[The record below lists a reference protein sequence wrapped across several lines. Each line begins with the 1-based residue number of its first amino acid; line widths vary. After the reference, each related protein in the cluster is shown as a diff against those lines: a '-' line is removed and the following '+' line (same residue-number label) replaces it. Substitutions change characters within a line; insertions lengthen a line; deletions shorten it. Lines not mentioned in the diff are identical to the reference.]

1 MFKKEN
7 EINDFDQMIKSI
19 LDEGQEEVPARVWE
33 AVSEGLDKA
42 EQRKTVVIWFRR
54 AAVSVAAAAA
64 VTAGV
69 IFNIKPETGLVQNA
83 GESGLIA
90 VVEPQQEVIETPS
103 DSGDTAIKA
112 LTAIAEAESAAPKA
126 RHTENRSA
134 IPAAEAIIPQTASDA
149 MEVSDIAPSLT
160 EEDNAPAGQTAGNKV
175 EKTADPQTQKEYF
188 PENWEEEK
196 EDKRNV
202 SLMLSG
208 LASTNS
214 TQSQNR
220 MGLMKAPTISSAP
233 SQTGITETSTNSTYG
248 LPVSFGAG
256 VKIGLSPR
264 WSLGVGANYSILTR
278 QFYGKY
284 TKVDASGNIVKSSS
298 SDIRNTQHYIGIP
311 VNAYYDIVNKDRVNL
326 YAYAGGT
333 VEKCV
338 ADNYSVLSTSIQHRE
353 KVKGLQLSANFG
365 VGVEFMLGQHL
376 GLYLDPSV
384 RYYFDC
390 NQPKNI
396 RTVQPFML
404 GFELGLR
411 ARL

>member
-1 MFKKEN
+1 
-7 EINDFDQMIKSI
+7 
-19 LDEGQEEVPARVWE
+19 
-33 AVSEGLDKA
+33 
-42 EQRKTVVIWFRR
+42 
-54 AAVSVAAAAA
+54 VSVAAAAA

-90 VVEPQQEVIETPS
+90 VVEPQQDVVETPA
-103 DSGDTAIKA
+103 DSGDTAIKD
-112 LTAIAEAESAAPKA
+112 LTAIAQAAPKA
-126 RHTENRSA
+126 RHAEAPSA
-134 IPAAEAIIPQTASDA
+134 VPAAEAIIPQTASDA

-160 EEDNAPAGQTAGNKV
+160 EEDNAPSEKVAEKKV
-175 EKTADPQTQKEYF
+175 EKAAAPQTQKEYF

-202 SLMLSG
+202 SFMLSG

-390 NQPKNI
+390 NQPKSI

>member
-1 MFKKEN
+1 
-7 EINDFDQMIKSI
+7 MIKSI

-42 EQRKTVVIWFRR
+42 ERRKAVVIWFRR

-83 GESGLIA
+83 EESGLIA
-90 VVEPQQEVIETPS
+90 VVEPQQEVTETPS

-112 LTAIAEAESAAPKA
+112 LTAIAEAEPVAPKA
-126 RHTENRSA
+126 RHTESRSA

-160 EEDNAPAGQTAGNKV
+160 EEDNAPSEKVAEKKV
-175 EKTADPQTQKEYF
+175 EKTTAPQTPKEYF
-188 PENWEEEK
+188 PENWGEEK

-390 NQPKNI
+390 NQPKSI

>member
-1 MFKKEN
+1 M
-7 EINDFDQMIKSI
+7 
-19 LDEGQEEVPARVWE
+19 A
-33 AVSEGLDKA
+33 
-42 EQRKTVVIWFRR
+42 
-54 AAVSVAAAAA
+54 
-64 VTAGV
+64 
-69 IFNIKPETGLVQNA
+69 
-83 GESGLIA
+83 
-90 VVEPQQEVIETPS
+90 
-103 DSGDTAIKA
+103 
-112 LTAIAEAESAAPKA
+112 
-126 RHTENRSA
+126 
-134 IPAAEAIIPQTASDA
+134 
-149 MEVSDIAPSLT
+149 VSDITPSLT

-175 EKTADPQTQKEYF
+175 EKTAAPQTQKEYF

-390 NQPKNI
+390 NQPKSI

>member
-1 MFKKEN
+1 MFKKES

-90 VVEPQQEVIETPS
+90 VVEPQQEITETPS

-112 LTAIAEAESAAPKA
+112 LTAIAQAAPKA
-126 RHTENRSA
+126 RHAEAPSA
-134 IPAAEAIIPQTASDA
+134 VPAAEAIIPQTASDA

-160 EEDNAPAGQTAGNKV
+160 EEDNAPSEKVAEKKV
-175 EKTADPQTQKEYF
+175 EKTAAPQTQKEYF

-390 NQPKNI
+390 NQPKSI

>member
-1 MFKKEN
+1 
-7 EINDFDQMIKSI
+7 MIKSI

-42 EQRKTVVIWFRR
+42 ERRKAVVIWFRR

-69 IFNIKPETGLVQNA
+69 IFNIKPETGLVKST

-90 VVEPQQEVIETPS
+90 VVEPQQDVVETPA

-112 LTAIAEAESAAPKA
+112 LTAIAEPESAAPKA
-126 RHTENRSA
+126 RHTESRSA

-175 EKTADPQTQKEYF
+175 EKTAAPQTQKEYF

-353 KVKGLQLSANFG
+353 KVKGLQLSPNFG

-390 NQPKNI
+390 NQPKSI

>member
-1 MFKKEN
+1 
-7 EINDFDQMIKSI
+7 
-19 LDEGQEEVPARVWE
+19 
-33 AVSEGLDKA
+33 
-42 EQRKTVVIWFRR
+42 
-54 AAVSVAAAAA
+54 
-64 VTAGV
+64 
-69 IFNIKPETGLVQNA
+69 
-83 GESGLIA
+83 
-90 VVEPQQEVIETPS
+90 
-103 DSGDTAIKA
+103 
-112 LTAIAEAESAAPKA
+112 
-126 RHTENRSA
+126 
-134 IPAAEAIIPQTASDA
+134 

-160 EEDNAPAGQTAGNKV
+160 EEDNAPSEKVAEKKV
-175 EKTADPQTQKEYF
+175 EKTTAPQTPKEYF

-376 GLYLDPSV
+376 GLYLDPSL

-390 NQPKNI
+390 NQPKSI

-411 ARL
+411 ARLSSISLQ